1 MMGNMSE
8 LRDAV
13 SRVLDEEISRIKARY
28 GETYAS
34 IHEAYGVLSEELHEA
49 RQEVKGLRAYVKDLL
64 SDLPFEDRDDL
75 RCDLNEAYWHALN
88 GACELI
94 QVAAVCRKAM
104 DTLKKQGV
112 VDDGDHQQQG
122 ESLHA

>member
-1 MMGNMSE
+1 MMGDMSE

-13 SRVLDEEISRIKARY
+13 SRVLDEEIARIKARY

-49 RQEVKGLRAYVKDLL
+49 RHEVKGLRAYIKDLL
-64 SDLPFEDRDDL
+64 DDLPDEDPNDL
-75 RCDLNEAYWHALN
+75 RCDLNEAWWLALN
-88 GACELI
+88 AACEYI

-104 DTLKKQGV
+104 DGLGGGAHHET
-112 VDDGDHQQQG
+112 
-122 ESLHA
+122 